1 MKTAFVPLLGLAG
14 TFLLAVACS
23 SPASRIEANPEAFA
37 RLSPDPDGV
46 SLLHV
51 AEAPPPCSPSGAADG
66 LQPATG

>member
-46 SLLHV
+46 SL
-51 AEAPPPCSPSGAADG
+51 G
-66 LQPATG
+66 LP